1 MRVFVSRKAT
11 KTLVNHTVHTG
22 PVRLALVLPIVD
34 HQQKVLEVMGSVGNA
49 HCGEAIKRVRQI
61 CLPAPRNG
69 LKHALEGFGMTGH
82 DALVYPERCLL
93 GDYYYVTVCIPHMSV
108 WSGTVGSGCLP
119 RHLA

>member
-11 KTLVNHTVHTG
+11 KTLVNYTG
-22 PVRLALVLPIVD
+22 PAVGLAFVLPVVD
-34 HQQKVLEVMGSVGNA
+34 HQKKVLEVMRSVGNA
-49 HCGEAIKRVRQI
+49 HRREAIERVRQI

-93 GDYYYVTVCIPHMSV
+93 RDYYYVTVCVPHMRVCSGSV
-108 WSGTVGSGCLP
+108 GLRCLP